1 MPERRVFSKHSKC
14 RQILSGNWD
23 RCLFLVNW
31 VLIHYTLYS
40 VPFNSA
46 QGFDLEVTDGAMRS
60 KKGKQGVKRR
70 ANWSLLGQ
78 NCAEP
83 WQNWYILY
91 IYSFTYPKRYSK
103 LNFLNFVHPPLQ
115 RAMKSFIMPVS
126 LCPARFLAE
135 QASQPGGQVIGSQP
149 QLARQPG
156 PEFRLTNLASIDSLT
171 KWHHLNWKVTF
182 VQLFGVGRSFSWET
196 P

>member
-1 MPERRVFSKHSKC
+1 MEIETDAFFGQLTFDP
-14 RQILSGNWD
+14 
-23 RCLFLVNW
+23 
-31 VLIHYTLYS
+31 LYI

-103 LNFLNFVHPPLQ
+103 LNFLKGWLAIAKLKPL
-115 RAMKSFIMPVS
+115 SLFIS
-126 LCPARFLAE
+126 LF
-135 QASQPGGQVIGSQP
+135 
-149 QLARQPG
+149 
-156 PEFRLTNLASIDSLT
+156 
-171 KWHHLNWKVTF
+171 
-182 VQLFGVGRSFSWET
+182 
-196 P
+196 

>member
-1 MPERRVFSKHSKC
+1 MPANFEWKL
-14 RQILSGNWD
+14 RQMPFFGQLSFD
-23 RCLFLVNW
+23 P
-31 VLIHYTLYS
+31 LYI
-40 VPFNSA
+40 VQCEPFNSA

-70 ANWSLLGQ
+70 ANWSLFGQ

-91 IYSFTYPKRYSK
+91 KYSFTYPTRFSK

-126 LCPARFLAE
+126 LCSARFLAE
-135 QASQPGGQVIGSQP
+135 QASQPARQVIGSQP

-171 KWHHLNWKVTF
+171 KWHHLN
-182 VQLFGVGRSFSWET
+182 
-196 P
+196 

>member
-1 MPERRVFSKHSKC
+1 
-14 RQILSGNWD
+14 
-23 RCLFLVNW
+23 
-31 VLIHYTLYS
+31 
-40 VPFNSA
+40 
-46 QGFDLEVTDGAMRS
+46 MRS

-126 LCPARFLAE
+126 LCPARFLVE
-135 QASQPGGQVIGSQP
+135 QASQAGCWAGHWLSASISPAARSGIQTHKFGFNRQSHKMAPSQLKSHICPAFRCWEVFFLGNALSCSIEQVI
-149 QLARQPG
+149 
-156 PEFRLTNLASIDSLT
+156 
-171 KWHHLNWKVTF
+171 W
-182 VQLFGVGRSFSWET
+182 RSEQNDIF
-196 P
+196 

>member
-1 MPERRVFSKHSKC
+1 M
-14 RQILSGNWD
+14 
-23 RCLFLVNW
+23 
-31 VLIHYTLYS
+31 
-40 VPFNSA
+40 PFNSA

-91 IYSFTYPKRYSK
+91 IYSFTYPKRCST

-135 QASQPGGQVIGSQP
+135 QASQ
-149 QLARQPG
+149 A
-156 PEFRLTNLASIDSLT
+156 
-171 KWHHLNWKVTF
+171 
-182 VQLFGVGRSFSWET
+182 GRSLALSLN
-196 P
+196 

>member
-14 RQILSGNWD
+14 PMPANFEWKLRQMPFFGQLSFD
-23 RCLFLVNW
+23 PLYI
-31 VLIHYTLYS
+31 VLC

-78 NCAEP
+78 DCAEP

-91 IYSFTYPKRYSK
+91 SHSITYRNIFQS
-103 LNFLNFVHPPLQ
+103 LIFFNFVHPSLQ

-135 QASQPGGQVIGSQP
+135 QASQAGCWAGHWLS
-149 QLARQPG
+149 
-156 PEFRLTNLASIDSLT
+156 ASISSAA
-171 KWHHLNWKVTF
+171 
-182 VQLFGVGRSFSWET
+182 RSGI
-196 P
+196 